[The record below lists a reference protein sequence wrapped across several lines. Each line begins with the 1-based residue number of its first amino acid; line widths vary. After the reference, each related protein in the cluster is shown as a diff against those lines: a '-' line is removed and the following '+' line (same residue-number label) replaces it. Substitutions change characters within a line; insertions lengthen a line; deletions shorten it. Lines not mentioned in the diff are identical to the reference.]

1 MKMKHPA
8 ETLCYHQHTGFHLYA
23 PFAVT
28 TSSTMVEMKHP
39 AETLCYRSLCCDN
52 TSTEMRHPA
61 SLCYHQHTGFHL
73 YAPFAV
79 TTSSTMVEMKH
90 PAETLCYL

>member
-1 MKMKHPA
+1 MVEMKHPA

-39 AETLCYRSLCCDN
+39 AETLCY
-52 TSTEMRHPA
+52 
-61 SLCYHQHTGFHL
+61 HQHTGFHL

-79 TTSSTMVEMKH
+79 TTL
-90 PAETLCYL
+90 AQW

>member
-1 MKMKHPA
+1 MVEMKHPA

-39 AETLCYRSLCCDN
+39 AETLCYQQ
-52 TSTEMRHPA
+52 RHFVIISIQA
-61 SLCYHQHTGFHL
+61 FTY
-73 YAPFAV
+73 
-79 TTSSTMVEMKH
+79 
-90 PAETLCYL
+90 TLPLL

>member
-1 MKMKHPA
+1 MKHPA

-39 AETLCYRSLCCDN
+39 TET
-52 TSTEMRHPA
+52 
-61 SLCYHQHTGFHL
+61 LCYHQHIGFHL
-73 YAPFAV
+73 YLAQW
-79 TTSSTMVEMKH
+79 
-90 PAETLCYL
+90 